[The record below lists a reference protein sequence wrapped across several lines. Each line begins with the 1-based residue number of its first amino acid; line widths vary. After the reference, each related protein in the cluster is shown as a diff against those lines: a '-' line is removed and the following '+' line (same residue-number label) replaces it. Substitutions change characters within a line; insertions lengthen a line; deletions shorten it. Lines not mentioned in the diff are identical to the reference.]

1 MLVRDEV
8 KNKLLIFL
16 RKPFRDDE
24 TIKYQ
29 FKMILF
35 PPKSRYFKSN
45 MPDIIF
51 KIECFRQK
59 NNSPK
64 IDTLLFHRPLESC
77 ELCPL
82 PTSFK

>member
-1 MLVRDEV
+1 
-8 KNKLLIFL
+8 LIV
-16 RKPFRDDE
+16 RDDE

-45 MPDIIF
+45 IPDIIF

-64 IDTLLFHRPLESC
+64 IDTLLFHRPLDYCIAVMLNCFNEQYSN
-77 ELCPL
+77 
-82 PTSFK
+82 TTIQQ

>member
-1 MLVRDEV
+1 
-8 KNKLLIFL
+8 
-16 RKPFRDDE
+16 
-24 TIKYQ
+24 
-29 FKMILF
+29 MILF

-64 IDTLLFHRPLESC
+64 IDTLLFHRPLRIISVQKMS
-77 ELCPL
+77 LF
-82 PTSFK
+82 SRFFQ

>member
-1 MLVRDEV
+1 MFTTWLTND
-8 KNKLLIFL
+8 KKKTQLGL
-16 RKPFRDDE
+16 RDDE

-45 MPDIIF
+45 IPDIIF
-51 KIECFRQK
+51 KISCFRQK

-64 IDTLLFHRPLESC
+64 IDTLSFHRP
-77 ELCPL
+77 
-82 PTSFK
+82 